1 MLRQITSRLTY
12 ANVMATIA
20 LLLALGGTS
29 YAVAKLSGK
38 NLKNHS
44 VSGKKLKKNTL
55 TGRQI
60 NESKLRSVPHADSAD
75 SAANADELDGKD
87 SESFRLACP
96 AGTTPLLGICFETTL
111 RAAGTFSQAARAC
124 GEAQRRLPTFAELE
138 GARQNGLA
146 TGSGGTDYE
155 LSGSIARDG
164 ADLVIA
170 IDGSGNRFPG
180 DYLTYSKPFRCVAL
194 PSNTG

>member
-44 VSGKKLKKNTL
+44 VAGKKLKKNPL
-55 TGRQI
+55 AGRQI
-60 NESKLRSVPHADSAD
+60 NESKLGSVPHAA

-87 SESFRLACP
+87 SASFRLACP

-111 RAAGTFSQAARAC
+111 R
-124 GEAQRRLPTFAELE
+124 
-138 GARQNGLA
+138 
-146 TGSGGTDYE
+146 
-155 LSGSIARDG
+155 
-164 ADLVIA
+164 
-170 IDGSGNRFPG
+170 
-180 DYLTYSKPFRCVAL
+180 
-194 PSNTG
+194 